1 MTASTTT
8 TQKIVTTLSVM
19 AAGFAATKALDLLW
33 RQVTGHRQPSQED
46 DASVRELV
54 LFAAISGAL
63 AALARA
69 GTTKAV
75 TRYIAKRVD
84 DVV

>member
-1 MTASTTT
+1 MGSSMN
-8 TQKIVTTLSVM
+8 QKIVTTLAVM
-19 AAGFAATKALDLLW
+19 AAGFAATKALDLVW
-33 RQVTGHRQPSQED
+33 RGTTGHRPPSHGD

-69 GTTKAV
+69 GTSKAV
-75 TRYIAKRVD
+75 TRAIGKRVD

>member
-1 MTASTTT
+1 MSTSTMT

-33 RQVTGHRQPSQED
+33 RQVTGHRPPAQDED
-46 DASVRELV
+46 SSVRELV
-54 LFAAISGAL
+54 LFAAVSGAL

-75 TRYIAKRVD
+75 GRYIAKRAD
-84 DVV
+84 TF